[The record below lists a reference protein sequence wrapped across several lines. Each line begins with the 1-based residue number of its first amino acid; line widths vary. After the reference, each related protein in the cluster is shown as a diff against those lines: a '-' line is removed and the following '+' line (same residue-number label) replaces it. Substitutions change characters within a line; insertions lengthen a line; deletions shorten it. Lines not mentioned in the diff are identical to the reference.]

1 MWLFVCYP
9 GTRRAPIHMPHTI
22 RTGSKRKYMYCYD
35 VKQHV
40 RSERW
45 MEMCMTTFAS
55 VAKISA
61 SEHPHY
67 NSPSNVHFIVYCLK
81 LTMV

>member
-1 MWLFVCYP
+1 MC
-9 GTRRAPIHMPHTI
+9 
-22 RTGSKRKYMYCYD
+22 CCD

-40 RSERW
+40 HSEMW

-55 VAKISA
+55 VANISA
-61 SEHPHY
+61 SEHPQY
-67 NSPSNVHFIVYCLK
+67 ISPSYVHFIVYCLK